1 MAIQATHKYESDT
14 SRRKQLINSTIQTIA
29 ESGLSAVTLAKIASQ
44 AGLSPGIVNFY
55 FKSKKQLLLD
65 TLKYIDQEYL
75 SVVAEHLSSAE
86 SPCQKLQAYIQASFD
101 ERVFVKEKIAVWYAF
116 WSESQAREEYRQICG
131 ENDSQENQQILKFFT
146 DLLADS
152 EHSLADIEALA
163 LGLEGMIDS
172 LWQQALYDSNEVGA
186 KHAIDI
192 CNRFINLVKPN
203 SVDSVNSVNGSELT
217 NLLPP
222 WTYRNEEF
230 LDLEIERLFKPNWM
244 LVGHVSD
251 IPHPGNYLTFEGFNE
266 RAFVIRDSLGKIN
279 AFHNVCR
286 HRGSKLL
293 KGEGRCT
300 RALVCPFHGWRYD
313 FDGQL
318 QFIPGQK
325 GFPEI
330 DKKDHGLVHL
340 DLEIWKGFIFIRFDS
355 GGDSLAKQLQPIEQE
370 IEEYRLE
377 ELQPYGDPES
387 HNYPVNWKI
396 FHDIDNEGYHVPI
409 GHPSLQQLYGQHYVD
424 SYVDEIPVSHGRFN
438 KRIGELWSVKHYR
451 NLMTDFDHLSEDRK
465 NLWLYFGV
473 FPNLVFAL
481 YPDLMEIYMSIP
493 IDLKHTRIISRVYVL
508 PDSRR
513 ETKVLRYLNRRINRT
528 TDYEDRSYMITLQ
541 EGLNS
546 SVFPK
551 LNLSKIAETGV
562 GAFHNLIQ
570 EKLPVARLVNQPQSG
585 TVYGSNERLA
595 KTDSQQYQ

>member
-1 MAIQATHKYESDT
+1 MAIQTTHKYESDV
-14 SRRKQLINSTIQTIA
+14 SRRNQLINSTIRTIA

-131 ENDSQENQQILKFFT
+131 ESDSQENQQILKFIT

-152 EHSLADIEALA
+152 EHSLADIKALA

-172 LWQQALYDSNEVGA
+172 LWQQALYESNEVDT
-186 KHAIDI
+186 KHAIDM
-192 CNRFINLVKPN
+192 CNRFINLLKPN
-203 SVDSVNSVNGSELT
+203 SINSVNSVNGSELT

-279 AFHNVCR
+279 AFHNICR

-293 KGEGRCT
+293 KGAGRCT

-340 DLEIWKGFIFIRFDS
+340 DLEIWKGFIFIRFES
-355 GGDSLAKQLQPIEQE
+355 GGDSLAKQLQPMERE

-377 ELQPYGDPES
+377 EVQPYGEPERY
-387 HNYPVNWKI
+387 NYPVNWKI

-424 SYVDEIPVSHGRFN
+424 SFVEGIPVSHGRFN

-451 NLMTDFDHLSEDRK
+451 NLMTEFDHLSEDRK
-465 NLWLYFGV
+465 DLWLYFGV

-481 YPDLMEIYMSIP
+481 YPELMEIYMSIP
-493 IDLKHTRIISRVYVL
+493 IDLKHTRIISRVYAL

-513 ETKVLRYLNRRINRT
+513 EAKVLRYLNRRINRAT
-528 TDYEDRSYMITLQ
+528 GYEDESYMITLQ

-551 LNLSKIAETGV
+551 WNLSKIAETGV

-595 KTDSQQYQ
+595 KTGPQQYH